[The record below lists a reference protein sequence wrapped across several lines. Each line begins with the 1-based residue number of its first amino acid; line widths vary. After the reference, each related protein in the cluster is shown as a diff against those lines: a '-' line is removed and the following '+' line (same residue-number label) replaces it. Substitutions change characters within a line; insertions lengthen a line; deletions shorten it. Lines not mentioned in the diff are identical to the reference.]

1 MNPAERAL
9 WFAESHFARDIS
21 LDEVAAV
28 GGVSRYHMTRA
39 FAAAT
44 GMPVIAYTKARR
56 LSEAAKSLAH
66 GAPDILTDAPDRGS
80 ERTL

>member
-1 MNPAERAL
+1 MNPTERAL
-9 WFAESHFARDIS
+9 WFVESHFARDIS

-44 GMPVIAYTKARR
+44 CSAVIGVNT
-56 LSEAAKSLAH
+56 SI
-66 GAPDILTDAPDRGS
+66 P
-80 ERTL
+80 